1 MKHIRNLY
9 PAPAWAKSR
18 LSQDPDEKTWVCPAC
33 GIIPPLA
40 FAEGW
45 YARRPCAC
53 ERAAR
58 EAAETRKLAAEL
70 VQARAAL
77 TYTWVGRAWAEPQLS
92 AKTFET
98 FHSERQPIAMATARA
113 FVEAVVQE
121 TTRRDGVQP
130 QVTLA
135 FYGAYG
141 TGKTHLLAAIA
152 NAVSAAGRTCRFA
165 STTLLFG
172 AIQERI
178 GQGLDYLDLYRRAI
192 SAPLLLLDDLDKLK
206 PSEFREETLYTI
218 LNGRTVA
225 GLPLAI
231 TSNRPPDEL
240 APWVGGAGCSRLMAG
255 LIPVPMQG
263 PDYRLEGQA

>member
-1 MKHIRNLY
+1 MKRIRNLY
-9 PAPAWAKSR
+9 PAPVWARSR
-18 LSQDPDEKTWVCPAC
+18 LSQDPAEKTWTCPTC
-33 GIIPPLA
+33 GTVPPLA
-40 FAEGW
+40 FADGW

-58 EAAETRKLAAEL
+58 EAEETRKLTAEL
-70 VQARAAL
+70 AQARTAL
-77 TYTWVGRAWAEPQLS
+77 TYTWLGCAWAEPGLA

-98 FHSERQPIAMATARA
+98 FQRQRQPAAYDLAQA
-113 FVEAVVQE
+113 FVARPQ
-121 TTRRDGVQP
+121 GV
-130 QVTLA
+130 LA
-135 FYGAYG
+135 LYGSYG

-152 NAVSAAGRTCRFA
+152 NAVSATGRTCRFA

-178 GQGLDYLDLYRRAI
+178 GQKADYLDLYRRAI

-225 GLPLAI
+225 NLPLAI
-231 TSNRPPDEL
+231 TSNCPPDEL
-240 APWVGGAGCSRLMAG
+240 TPWVGGAGCSRLMAG
-255 LIPVPMQG
+255 LIPVPVEG
-263 PDYRLEGQA
+263 PDYRLEVQT

>member
-1 MKHIRNLY
+1 MKRLRNLY
-9 PAPAWAKSR
+9 PAPAWALPR
-18 LSQDPDEKTWVCPAC
+18 LSREPQEKTWICPQC
-33 GIIPPLA
+33 GMVPPIA

-53 ERAAR
+53 ERAAW
-58 EAAETRKLAAEL
+58 EAEQTRQLQAEL

-77 TYTWVGRAWAEPQLS
+77 TYTWLGRAWAEPGLS
-92 AKTFET
+92 ARTFET
-98 FHSERQPIAMATARA
+98 FHGERQPIASATARA
-113 FVEAVVQE
+113 FAE
-121 TTRRDGVQP
+121 QP
-130 QVTLA
+130 QGTLA
-135 FYGAYG
+135 LYGSYG

-152 NAVSAAGRTCRFA
+152 NAVAARGQVCRFA

-178 GQGLDYLDLYRRAI
+178 GQGEDYLDLFRRATA
-192 SAPLLLLDDLDKLK
+192 APLLLLDDLDKLK

-218 LNGRTVA
+218 LNGRSVS

-231 TSNRPPDEL
+231 TSNNPPDKL
-240 APWVGGAGCSRLMAG
+240 APWIGGAGCSRLMAG
-255 LIPVPMQG
+255 LIPVEMEG